1 MGSPLLLDEE
11 SGKENSVEHMN
22 QLLGSQRG
30 YIFDLDGTLVDSKL
44 DFSLLRQRLG
54 WPADTLIL
62 EHLATLPAAQQQ
74 QASQIIHQFELEGA
88 QQATLFDGVSEMLAQ
103 LRALKLPTAIL
114 TRNNRVVT
122 ELTLA
127 KFDLQFDLV
136 LSRDDAP
143 AKPNPA
149 GLWQIANH
157 WQIAPSELLFIGDY
171 LFDLQTADAAGMP
184 SCLYLD
190 GSNEHFAALATHKIA
205 HFNELSAACLRHHS
219 D

>member
-1 MGSPLLLDEE
+1 MNHTPL
-11 SGKENSVEHMN
+11 M
-22 QLLGSQRG
+22 LGSQRG

-54 WPADTLIL
+54 WPEHTLIL
-62 EHLATLPAAQQQ
+62 EHLATLPQEQQHA
-74 QASQIIHQFELEGA
+74 ASQIIHQFELEGA
-88 QQATLFDGVSEMLAQ
+88 EQATLFDGVSEMLAQ
-103 LRALKLPTAIL
+103 LRALQLPTAIL

-122 ELTLA
+122 ELTLS
-127 KFDLQFDLV
+127 KFNLQFDIV

-157 WQIAPSELLFIGDY
+157 WQIAPAELLFIGDY
-171 LFDLQTADAAGMP
+171 VFDLQTADAAGMP

-190 GSNEHFAALATHKIA
+190 GSNDHFAAFATHCIS
-205 HFNELSAACLRHHS
+205 HFDELSLACLRHHS